1 METAKKKVI
10 VLGSTGMLG
19 SMMVKTLKS
28 NPLIDLSVSVSDL
41 HGGSAYS
48 VIDGI
53 PTYKINATWPL
64 SCALPSFDYII
75 NCIASH
81 KGMLRELAGHID
93 AVFPN
98 QLASHCPDSKIIH
111 ISTDAV
117 FDTDGGKN
125 NEKSRV
131 SPSDFYGSCKVVGE
145 NDDENVSNIRCS
157 IVGPEVK
164 THKSLLDWFLA
175 QPKVVPIK
183 GYSNHFWN
191 GITTLA
197 LSKIISGIIANGVKL
212 PNIVHVVPSDSLSKF
227 DLLQLFN
234 TIYEKQLDI
243 IPSRANHGVNRVLT
257 TVRPELN
264 QQLWELG
271 GYSQIPTIK
280 ELILEL
286 HQYAKV

>member
-1 METAKKKVI
+1 M
-10 VLGSTGMLG
+10 
-19 SMMVKTLKS
+19 
-28 NPLIDLSVSVSDL
+28 SVSNLENGCV
-41 HGGSAYS
+41 HQ
-48 VIDGI
+48 VIDGT
-53 PTYKINATWPL
+53 PTYKIDATWPL
-64 SCALPSFDYII
+64 SCALPSFDYIV

-81 KGMLRELAGHID
+81 KGMLRELAGQID

-131 SPSDFYGSCKVVGE
+131 SPSDFYGCCKIVGE
-145 NDDENVSNIRCS
+145 NDGENVNNIRCS

-164 THKSLLDWFLA
+164 NHKSLLDWFLA
-175 QPKVVPIK
+175 QPKITPIK
-183 GYSNHFWN
+183 GYSNHMWN

-197 LSKIISGIIANGVKL
+197 LSKVINGVITNEVKL
-212 PNIVHVVPSDSLSKF
+212 SNILHLIPADSLSKF

-234 TIYEKQLDI
+234 QIYNKQLDI

-264 QQLWELG
+264 KQLWELG
-271 GYSQIPTIK
+271 GYMEIPTIK
-280 ELILEL
+280 QLIEEL
-286 HQYAKV
+286 YNAKI